1 MISLVIP
8 VYNYVEKLPESIAQ
22 LRVWLKGRK
31 DVAEI
36 LFVNDGS
43 TDNTARI
50 LSQIEK
56 PMRVLT
62 LSENAG
68 KGAAVR
74 AGVFDAK
81 GDYIF
86 FTDIDLPY
94 DFRAIDDAMKKFSEG
109 ADMVSG

>member
-8 VYNYVEKLPESIAQ
+8 VYNYQDKLPETLAQ
-22 LRVWLKGRK
+22 LRAWLKGRS
-31 DVAEI
+31 DVEEI

-43 TDNTARI
+43 SDNTARI
-50 LSQIEK
+50 LSQVEK

-62 LSENAG
+62 LPENAG
-68 KGAAVR
+68 KGGAVR

-94 DFRAIDDAMKKFSEG
+94 DFRA
-109 ADMVSG
+109 V